1 VTKNLCRIHTAQQ
14 AAYQTHQYALKTLNE
29 QGVLLTMKQPK
40 RDRTT
45 KAAKTNKTMYPIPQR
60 LGMAKEVVVGNSK
73 KEVAVGTRREGA
85 GRE

>member
-1 VTKNLCRIHTAQQ
+1 
-14 AAYQTHQYALKTLNE
+14 
-29 QGVLLTMKQPK
+29 
-40 RDRTT
+40 
-45 KAAKTNKTMYPIPQR
+45 MYPIPQR